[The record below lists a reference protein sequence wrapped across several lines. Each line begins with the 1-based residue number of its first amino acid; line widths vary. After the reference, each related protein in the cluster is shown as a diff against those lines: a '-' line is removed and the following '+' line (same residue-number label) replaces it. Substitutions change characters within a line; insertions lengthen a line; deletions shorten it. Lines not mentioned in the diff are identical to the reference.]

1 MSSAATKTAEKL
13 AALRCRVRRMLSRLS
28 PDSLLSRL
36 VLIFSGS
43 FFVLILLTNI
53 YMGESRHFYYMRSL
67 MGERINSCAPASFAA
82 STISSSVASAL
93 P

>member
-36 VLIFSGS
+36 VLIFSAS

-53 YMGESRHFYYMRSL
+53 
-67 MGERINSCAPASFAA
+67 
-82 STISSSVASAL
+82 
-93 P
+93 